1 MWTEPATCFQCNAP
15 FKEADNT
22 SSSCQHHTRGG
33 GCFFA
38 FVGALTNYRAALS
51 LFLCPALLTVVLPR
65 AKDEFIG
72 VSFTCCNKNEP
83 HAGSFFLPCCAKSLR
98 SLVLMGL
105 ILVWI
110 LVWILILVLTLVLTV
125 FRSWFWFRSCSWFRS
140 WF

>member
-38 FVGALTNYRAALS
+38 F
-51 LFLCPALLTVVLPR
+51 
-65 AKDEFIG
+65 DEFIG

-83 HAGSFFLPCCAKSLR
+83 HAGCKISFHSREEGRFAPHNAK
-98 SLVLMGL
+98 
-105 ILVWI
+105 
-110 LVWILILVLTLVLTV
+110 
-125 FRSWFWFRSCSWFRS
+125 RSWSTAHM
-140 WF
+140 